1 MSERIEVDSESE
13 SSSSSDG
20 SREGEGLHANK
31 APVGPEHGE
40 QGDPSIFAVFQELQ
54 TGHSADA
61 LVQIEEIRS
70 STYVESLS
78 YFCGGG
84 LRRGRVI
91 LFVSGRKKCVRF
103 YTIAWSHTLRQTKSA
118 LTFCRVRWKSRSSRV
133 ARALCLMLTSRHK

>member
-1 MSERIEVDSESE
+1 MERIEVESDSD

-20 SREGEGLHANK
+20 SRQGEGLHANK
-31 APVGPEHGE
+31 APVGPADGEHG
-40 QGDPSIFAVFQELQ
+40 DASIFAAFQELQ
-54 TGHSADA
+54 PGHSADA
-61 LVQIEEIRS
+61 LVKIVKIRP

-91 LFVSGRKKCVRF
+91 LFVSGRKKRVRF
-103 YTIAWSHTLRQTKSA
+103 YTIAWSHALHA
-118 LTFCRVRWKSRSSRV
+118 LTFCRVPRWKSRSSRV

>member
-1 MSERIEVDSESE
+1 MERIEVESDSD

-20 SREGEGLHANK
+20 SRQGEGLHANK
-31 APVGPEHGE
+31 APVGPADGEHG
-40 QGDPSIFAVFQELQ
+40 DASIFAAFQELQ
-54 TGHSADA
+54 PGHSADA
-61 LVQIEEIRS
+61 LVKIVKIRP

-91 LFVSGRKKCVRF
+91 LFVSGRKKRVRF
-103 YTIAWSHTLRQTKSA
+103 YTIAWSQHWQQTKSA
-118 LTFCRVRWKSRSSRV
+118 LTFCRMPRWKSRSSRV

>member
-40 QGDPSIFAVFQELQ
+40 EGDPSIFAAFQELQ

-84 LRRGRVI
+84 LRRGRVM
-91 LFVSGRKKCVRF
+91 LFVSGRKKRVRF
-103 YTIAWSHTLRQTKSA
+103 YTIAWSHKLRRIDLLQGATLEVKKFQSGKSA
-118 LTFCRVRWKSRSSRV
+118 LSHSNK
-133 ARALCLMLTSRHK
+133 